1 MMRYLALALQYRV
14 AIILGLTLA
23 ISALVV
29 PGYLAPSTL
38 SLGLDRAAAIGLV
51 AIGLT
56 VLLIAGQIDL
66 SGGAVFAL
74 AGIVSVILQ
83 PHLGILP
90 AAVAGILV
98 GSLAGAINGMLVAG
112 LKVNSLVLTLATMLI
127 FRSLAHWIT
136 NSQPVSGTDIMVSLA
151 LAKIY
156 LDVFTIRS
164 ALFIVSI
171 VFLHFWLTR
180 TIPGRNVFAVGS
192 NAAAAE
198 ESGIASGRIS
208 FLCFVFAGTLA
219 GVAGVLQSLVTNT
232 GSPVFGSELTVAV
245 IAAVVVGGTRLE
257 GGKGSALGTLG
268 GVLTIGSLTIAM
280 EFQSVPAYVQQVVSG
295 LILIL
300 LVVLDRTV
308 NTKGRAPGTRPALVR
323 NNNLINQGGN
333 A

>member
-1 MMRYLALALQYRV
+1 MRFLALASRHRV
-14 AIILGLTLA
+14 MIILGLTLI
-23 ISALVV
+23 ISALAV
-29 PGYLAPSTL
+29 PGYFSASTL
-38 SLGLDRAAAIGLV
+38 GLGLDRAATIGLI

-56 VLLIAGQIDL
+56 VLLVAGQIDL

-74 AGIVSVILQ
+74 AGIMSVILQ
-83 PHLGILP
+83 REIGILP
-90 AAVAGILV
+90 AALVGILV
-98 GSLAGAINGMLVAG
+98 GMLAGAINGALVVG

-136 NSQPVSGTDIMVSLA
+136 NSQPVTGTDIMLSLA
-151 LAKIY
+151 FAKIH
-156 LDVFTIRS
+156 LEIFTIRS
-164 ALFIVSI
+164 ALFIVLI
-171 VFLHFWLTR
+171 VLLHVWLTR

-192 NAAAAE
+192 NPSAAK
-198 ESGIASGRIS
+198 ESGIASDRIV
-208 FLCFVFAGTLA
+208 FLGFVFAGTLA
-219 GVAGVLQSLVTNT
+219 GLAGVLQSLVTST

-300 LVVLDRTV
+300 LVVLDRAVT
-308 NTKGRAPGTRPALVR
+308 TKGRAPGTGPALIR
-323 NNNLINQGGN
+323 DNPITQGGN
-333 A
+333 T

>member
-1 MMRYLALALQYRV
+1 MRFLALASRHRV
-14 AIILGLTLA
+14 VIILGLTLI

-29 PGYLAPSTL
+29 PGYFSASTL
-38 SLGLDRAAAIGLV
+38 GLGLDRAATIGLI

-56 VLLIAGQIDL
+56 VLLVAGQIDL

-74 AGIVSVILQ
+74 AGIMSVILQ
-83 PHLGILP
+83 REIGILP
-90 AAVAGILV
+90 AALVGILV
-98 GSLAGAINGMLVAG
+98 GMLAGAINGALVVR

-136 NSQPVSGTDIMVSLA
+136 DSQPVTGTDIMLSLA
-151 LAKIY
+151 LAKIH
-156 LDVFTIRS
+156 LEIFTIRS
-164 ALFIVSI
+164 ALFIVLI
-171 VFLHFWLTR
+171 VLLHVWLTR

-192 NAAAAE
+192 NPAAAK
-198 ESGIASGRIS
+198 ESGIASDRIV
-208 FLCFVFAGTLA
+208 FLGFVFAGTLA
-219 GVAGVLQSLVTNT
+219 GLAGVLQSLVTNT

-300 LVVLDRTV
+300 LVVLDRAVT
-308 NTKGRAPGTRPALVR
+308 TKGRASGTGPALIR
-323 NNNLINQGGN
+323 DNPITQGGN
-333 A
+333 T

>member
-1 MMRYLALALQYRV
+1 MRFLALASRHRV
-14 AIILGLTLA
+14 VIILGLTLI

-29 PGYLAPSTL
+29 PGYFSASTL
-38 SLGLDRAAAIGLV
+38 GLGLDRAATIGLI

-56 VLLIAGQIDL
+56 VLLVAGQIDL

-74 AGIVSVILQ
+74 AGIMSVILQ
-83 PHLGILP
+83 REIGILP
-90 AAVAGILV
+90 AALVGILV
-98 GSLAGAINGMLVAG
+98 GMLAGAINGALVVG

-136 NSQPVSGTDIMVSLA
+136 NSQPVTGTDIMLSLA
-151 LAKIY
+151 FAKIH
-156 LDVFTIRS
+156 LEIFTIRS
-164 ALFIVSI
+164 ALFIVLI
-171 VFLHFWLTR
+171 VLLHVWLTR

-192 NAAAAE
+192 NPAAAK
-198 ESGIASGRIS
+198 ESGIASDRIV
-208 FLCFVFAGTLA
+208 FLGFVFAGTLA
-219 GVAGVLQSLVTNT
+219 GLAGVLQSLVTNT

-300 LVVLDRTV
+300 LVVLDRAVT
-308 NTKGRAPGTRPALVR
+308 TKGRAPGTGPALIR
-323 NNNLINQGGN
+323 DNPITQGGN
-333 A
+333 T

>member
-1 MMRYLALALQYRV
+1 MRFLVLASQYRV
-14 AIILGLTLA
+14 LIILGLTLA

-38 SLGLDRAAAIGLV
+38 SLGLDRAATIGLI

-74 AGIVSVILQ
+74 AGIASVILQ
-83 PHLGILP
+83 REIGILP
-90 AAVAGILV
+90 AAIVGILV
-98 GSLAGAINGMLVAG
+98 GAFAGAVNGALVVR

-136 NSQPVSGTDIMVSLA
+136 NSQPVSGTNIMLSLA

-156 LDVFTIRS
+156 LEIFTIRS
-164 ALFIVSI
+164 ALFIVLI
-171 VFLHFWLTR
+171 VLLHFWLTR

-192 NAAAAE
+192 NPAAAK
-198 ESGIASGRIS
+198 ESGIASDRIV
-208 FLCFVFAGTLA
+208 FLGFVFAGTLA
-219 GVAGVLQSLVTNT
+219 GLAGVLQSLVTNT

-257 GGKGSALGTLG
+257 GGRGSALGTLG

-280 EFQSVPAYVQQVVSG
+280 EFQSIPTYVQQVVSG

-300 LVVLDRTV
+300 LVVLDRAVT
-308 NTKGRAPGTRPALVR
+308 TKGRAQGMRPVLVR
-323 NNNLINQGGN
+323 DEPINQGGN
-333 A
+333 V

>member
-1 MMRYLALALQYRV
+1 MMRLLVLASQYRV
-14 AIILGLTLA
+14 LIILGLTLVV
-23 ISALVV
+23 SALVV

-38 SLGLDRAAAIGLV
+38 GLGLDRAATIGLI

-56 VLLIAGQIDL
+56 LLLIAGQIDL

-83 PHLGILP
+83 REIGILP
-90 AAVAGILV
+90 AALVGILV
-98 GSLAGAINGMLVAG
+98 GAVAGAINGALVVG

-127 FRSLAHWIT
+127 FRSLAHWVT
-136 NSQPVSGTDIMVSLA
+136 NSQPVTGTDIMLSLA

-156 LDVFTIRS
+156 LEIFTIRS
-164 ALFIVSI
+164 ALFIVLI
-171 VFLHFWLTR
+171 VLLHVWLTR

-192 NAAAAE
+192 NPAAAK
-198 ESGIASGRIS
+198 ESGIASDRIV
-208 FLCFVFAGTLA
+208 FLGFVFAGTLA
-219 GVAGVLQSLVTNT
+219 GLAGVLQSLVTNT

-257 GGKGSALGTLG
+257 GGRGSALGTLG

-280 EFQSVPAYVQQVVSG
+280 EFQSIPAYVQQVVSG

-300 LVVLDRTV
+300 LVVLDRAVT
-308 NTKGRAPGTRPALVR
+308 TKGRAPGPRPALVR
-323 NNNLINQGGN
+323 DKPITQGGN
-333 A
+333 V